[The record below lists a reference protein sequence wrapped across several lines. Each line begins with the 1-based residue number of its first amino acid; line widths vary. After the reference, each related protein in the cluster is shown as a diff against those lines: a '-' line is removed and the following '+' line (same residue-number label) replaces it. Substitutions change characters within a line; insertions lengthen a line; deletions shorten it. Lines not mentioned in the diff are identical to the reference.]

1 VDIYRTFADKY
12 LFIMITIKEKRDSEI
27 DKAFRVYVQKI
38 ERKRK
43 LRLAKRD
50 LTYADF
56 FNNRMLIVHSIR
68 DGIPYSLFKH
78 IKEITPFTEKDWA
91 TFLNLST
98 KSLQR
103 YKNEENHLFK
113 SVHSEKIIEL
123 AEVTNLGKEVFDSFD
138 QFYLWL
144 NTPVFALGNMKPIE
158 LLKDSYGK
166 EMVVNELNRIDQGI
180 FV

>member
-1 VDIYRTFADKY
+1 
-12 LFIMITIKEKRDSEI
+12 MIAVKKKRDSEVN
-27 DKAFRVYVQKI
+27 KAFRVYVQRI
-38 ERKRK
+38 ERKRN
-43 LRLAKRD
+43 LRIAKKN
-50 LTYADF
+50 LTYEDF

-68 DGIPYSLFKH
+68 NGIPYSLFMH

-91 TFLNLST
+91 AFLNLST

-103 YKNEENHLFK
+103 YKNEENHIFK
-113 SVHSEKIIEL
+113 PVHSEKIIEL
-123 AEVTNLGKEVFDSFD
+123 AEVTNLGKKVFDSFD

-144 NTPVFALGNMKPIE
+144 NTPLFALGNMKPIE